1 MAPSGWGAH
10 KKPLHGDKIVGTCA
24 HTTMAP
30 DVPTDNMM
38 VDHDRLEDHN
48 NDERGES
55 IKQSI
60 GVYPDKE
67 PVSHKHF

>member
-1 MAPSGWGAH
+1 
-10 KKPLHGDKIVGTCA
+10 
-24 HTTMAP
+24 MAP

-38 VDHDRLEDHN
+38 MDHDRLEDHN